1 MAGTELEQAQEAGSS
16 LEEARGD
23 RRMVTAALMLAM
35 AVTALEQLVVSTAM
49 PSIIAELHGLDVYSW
64 VTSAYLLTQTVTTP
78 IYGKLADL
86 WGRKRVLLFG
96 LTLFALGS
104 MLSGMA
110 TSMPGLIAMRAVQGL
125 GAGAVGPIV
134 LTMIADL
141 FSLEERAKV
150 QGLFSGIWGVSSVA
164 GPALGGLLTDQLS
177 WRWVFYVSVPF
188 AALSAWILARHVDEE
203 REHRE
208 VLPIDWSGAALLTAG
223 STALLV
229 AVMQGNEQSTARG
242 LVLLASAGGLFGLLI
257 RCERRAADPI
267 LPLDLLTN
275 VPIAAA
281 IAGSFLI
288 GGLLFAIDTFLPLY
302 IQGVEGG
309 TATAAGRTITPLFLA
324 WAISVT
330 IAAKVV
336 VRLGFRTT
344 ALIGSVSIAAGVLG
358 LALGTVWP
366 SASGRMFLA
375 GLILIGTGMGPTSLS
390 FILGVQSAVSWGRRG
405 AATGAVLFSRT
416 MGGAMGV
423 GILGATLIMA
433 LGRRLVAAHASGIDV
448 AAALRPETH
457 RLLSSHEL
465 HVVQE
470 ALGRSLRDVFLQM
483 FALSLLVILLSAL
496 LQPGPADAAVPS
508 DDDREY
514 TPDLLS

>member
-1 MAGTELEQAQEAGSS
+1 MAATELEQAQAQEAESTLG
-16 LEEARGD
+16 EPRGD
-23 RRMVTAALMLAM
+23 RRMVTVALMLAM

-49 PSIIAELHGLDVYSW
+49 PSIIAELRGLDVYSW
-64 VTSAYLLTQTVTTP
+64 VTSAYLLTATVTTP

-96 LTLFALGS
+96 LGLFALGS

-141 FSLEERAKV
+141 FSLEERARV

-164 GPALGGLLTDQLS
+164 GPALGGVLTDQLS

-188 AALSAWILARHVDEE
+188 AALSAWILARHVDEG
-203 REHRE
+203 REQRE

-242 LVLLASAGGLFGLLI
+242 VALLATALLMFVLFIG
-257 RCERRAADPI
+257 RERRAADPI
-267 LPLDLLTN
+267 LPLDLLAN

-302 IQGVEGG
+302 VQGVEGG
-309 TATAAGRTITPLFLA
+309 TATAAGRMITPLFLA

-366 SASGRMFLA
+366 SVSGRMFLA
-375 GLILIGTGMGPTSLS
+375 GLLLIGTGMGPTSLS
-390 FILGVQSAVSWGRRG
+390 FILGVQSAVEWGRRG
-405 AATGAVLFSRT
+405 AATGAVLFFRT
-416 MGGAMGV
+416 MGGS
-423 GILGATLIMA
+423 TL
-433 LGRRLVAAHASGIDV
+433 R
-448 AAALRPETH
+448 
-457 RLLSSHEL
+457 
-465 HVVQE
+465 
-470 ALGRSLRDVFLQM
+470 
-483 FALSLLVILLSAL
+483 
-496 LQPGPADAAVPS
+496 
-508 DDDREY
+508 
-514 TPDLLS
+514 

>member
-1 MAGTELEQAQEAGSS
+1 MAGTELGLDVGRGQAQEADSI
-16 LEEARGD
+16 LEEVRAD
-23 RRMVTAALMLAM
+23 RRMVTVALMLAM

-49 PSIIAELHGLDVYSW
+49 PSIIAELRGLDVYSW
-64 VTSAYLLTQTVTTP
+64 VTSAYLLTATVTTP

-96 LTLFALGS
+96 LGLFALGS

-110 TSMPGLIAMRAVQGL
+110 TSMTGLIAMRAVQGL
-125 GAGAVGPIV
+125 GAGAVAPIV

-141 FSLEERAKV
+141 FTLEERAKV

-164 GPALGGLLTDQLS
+164 GPALGGVLTDQLS

-203 REHRE
+203 RQPRE
-208 VLPIDWSGAALLTAG
+208 ILPIDWSGAALLTAG

-229 AVMQGNEQSTARG
+229 AAMQGSDQSTTRG
-242 LVLLASAGGLFGLLI
+242 VALLATSLVLFALFFW
-257 RCERRAADPI
+257 RESKAADPI

-309 TATAAGRTITPLFLA
+309 TATAAGRSITPLFLA

-336 VRLGFRTT
+336 VRLGFRAT
-344 ALIGSVSIAAGVLG
+344 AVIGSAPDRRWSWASRIRHAVRYCMAGSPTRSVNRAAK
-358 LALGTVWP
+358 ADRDMP
-366 SASGRMFLA
+366 
-375 GLILIGTGMGPTSLS
+375 
-390 FILGVQSAVSWGRRG
+390 
-405 AATGAVLFSRT
+405 AARARVRT
-416 MGGAMGV
+416 
-423 GILGATLIMA
+423 
-433 LGRRLVAAHASGIDV
+433 
-448 AAALRPETH
+448 
-457 RLLSSHEL
+457 L
-465 HVVQE
+465 H
-470 ALGRSLRDVFLQM
+470 G
-483 FALSLLVILLSAL
+483 
-496 LQPGPADAAVPS
+496 
-508 DDDREY
+508 
-514 TPDLLS
+514 